1 MKVTIARVYLH
12 ESANVHEK
20 LLRFLHD
27 DAQVRGATMFRGIS
41 GFGHSRHIHTSSL
54 LSLSL
59 DLPIVVEFYDHPERV
74 SEIVTQIKTMVDP
87 THILTFDASVED
99 ASNSAS

>member
-12 ESANVHEK
+12 ESAKVHEK

-27 DAQVRGATMFRGIS
+27 DAQVRGATIFRGIS

-59 DLPIVVEFYDHPERV
+59 DLPIVVEFYDLPERV
-74 SEIVTQIKTMVDP
+74 REIVTQIETMIDP
-87 THILTFDASVED
+87 SHILTFEASIQD
-99 ASNSAS
+99 ASNSTS